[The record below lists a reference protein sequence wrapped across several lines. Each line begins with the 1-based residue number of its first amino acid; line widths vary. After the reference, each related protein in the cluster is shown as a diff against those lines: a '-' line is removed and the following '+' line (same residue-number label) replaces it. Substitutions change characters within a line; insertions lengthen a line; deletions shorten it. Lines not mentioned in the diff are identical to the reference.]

1 MPEEQN
7 AQTLEERVSKILEEE
22 IRPALRMDGGDI
34 QLVGVEGA
42 EVRVQLRGA
51 CAGCPGAQMTLRM
64 GVERHLKERV
74 PEVESVVA
82 V

>member
-1 MPEEQN
+1 MSEGNGESLEEQVR
-7 AQTLEERVSKILEEE
+7 QILEQE
-22 IRPALRMDGGDI
+22 IQPALRMDGGDI
-34 QLVGVEGA
+34 QLVGVEGS

-64 GVERHLKERV
+64 GVERILKERL
-74 PEVESVVA
+74 PGVESVVA

>member
-1 MPEEQN
+1 MPEEEN

-34 QLVGVEGA
+34 QLVGVEGT